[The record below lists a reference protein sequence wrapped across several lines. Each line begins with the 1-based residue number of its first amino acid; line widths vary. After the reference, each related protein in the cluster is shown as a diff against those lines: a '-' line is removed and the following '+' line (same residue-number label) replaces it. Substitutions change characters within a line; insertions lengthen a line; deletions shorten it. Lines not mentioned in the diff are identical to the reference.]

1 MTRALIAVVFTLAVA
16 WPAWAQEG
24 TTVETVLTTTQREG
38 TVRSGSKQID
48 ASMAASNV
56 VAVRLRIATADYI
69 DPTRIIWVRLFRSFD
84 NGATWIAHGGM
95 RWTGGS
101 YVNEQGEVNPMPWFE
116 VPITQI
122 RGQLIQV
129 EIDTRTRTRV
139 GAELV
144 Y

>member
-1 MTRALIAVVFTLAVA
+1 MRQWLTAVA
-16 WPAWAQEG
+16 CVLALAWPVFAQEG
-24 TTVETVLTTTQREG
+24 STVETVLTTTQRQG
-38 TVRSGSKQID
+38 TFRSGSKQVD
-48 ASMAASNV
+48 ASMAGSNV
-56 VAVRLRIATADYI
+56 VAVRLQIATADYI
-69 DPTRIIWVRLFRSFD
+69 DPTRIIWARLFRSVD
-84 NGATWIAHGGM
+84 SGATWIAHGGM
-95 RWTGGS
+95 RWTGGP